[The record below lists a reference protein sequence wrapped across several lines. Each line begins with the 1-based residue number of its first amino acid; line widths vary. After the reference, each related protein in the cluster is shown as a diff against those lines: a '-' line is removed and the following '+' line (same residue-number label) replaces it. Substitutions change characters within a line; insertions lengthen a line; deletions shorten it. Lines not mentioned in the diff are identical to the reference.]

1 MSGCGCFPDLTS
13 VVSLQVMN
21 ADLLEGDKVAFQDSG
36 HNENAVLA
44 NETILMR
51 GLVVRSRSN
60 KISVRL
66 YSRRPQPGSILL
78 RFQGK
83 SSSAAS
89 SCVKVE
95 FLNQPRCK
103 TGSAAGFGPPSA
115 AKTLNPTSQLYY

>member
-1 MSGCGCFPDLTS
+1 MCFAHSLPVNPPQIHREAPGGCGSFAALTS

-21 ADLLEGDKVAFQDSG
+21 ADLLEGDKVAFEDSG
-36 HNENAVLA
+36 HDENAVLA

-60 KISVRL
+60 KISIRL
-66 YSRRPQPGSILL
+66 HSRRPQPGSILL

-89 SCVKVE
+89 PCVNAE
-95 FLNQPRCK
+95 F
-103 TGSAAGFGPPSA
+103 
-115 AKTLNPTSQLYY
+115 